1 MKRSIIAHMKNLTKF
16 ACSLRAK
23 EVCIGTIWYFE
34 PSRGK
39 RVAAYE
45 PFSIPVKLEAQLFF
59 QIF

>member
-16 ACSLRAK
+16 AYSLRAK

-39 RVAAYE
+39 RVAA
-45 PFSIPVKLEAQLFF
+45 
-59 QIF
+59 